1 MLIEHVQDVQARPY
15 RSLVTIDPLGPVPP
29 YKQLAAIL
37 RERIEVGKL
46 QPGERLPSELAL
58 QQTYDLA
65 RGTVR
70 RAVELLRSEG
80 LVFTVPTRGTYV
92 AERDED

>member
-1 MLIEHVQDVQARPY
+1 MVVEDVLDVQARPY
-15 RSLVTIDPLGPVPP
+15 VAPVTIDPLGPVPQ

-37 RERIEVGKL
+37 RDKIERREL

-58 QQTYDLA
+58 QQEYDLA

-70 RAVELLRSEG
+70 RTVDLLRSEG
-80 LVFTVPTRGTYV
+80 LVFTVPARGTYV